1 MTMSFTFDFV
11 SFATAFTSRR
21 EMVQVPNDR
30 WLDSD
35 TLNSVFGASG
45 SVRGGFARSAVT
57 RCPTFAIALP
67 RSGHDWKNSRC
78 WVKNLAQE
86 SLISSKIS
94 GIRLSFGE
102 GNGGGPRCRNSSG
115 AQRYA
120 GT

>member
-21 EMVQVPNDR
+21 EMVQVPNDL

-67 RSGHDWKNSRC
+67 RSGHD
-78 WVKNLAQE
+78 AFFFFQAE
-86 SLISSKIS
+86 D
-94 GIRLSFGE
+94 GIRDLYVTGVQTCALPIWPAAPAA
-102 GNGGGPRCRNSSG
+102 GRDRPRTKWGG
-115 AQRYA
+115 
-120 GT
+120 